1 MMSFRKIFASLF
13 CVVLIAVSCVTWV
26 PAMAVSDAVSPG
38 DASDS
43 SSASEPAG
51 ESNSV
56 DESDSS
62 DVSGVPD
69 VEAKSAIILCGD
81 TGEII
86 WEKNDDEK
94 MEPASMTKLMTAL
107 LAVENLKPDQEVE
120 VTGEAAA
127 MPETKIYLQTGE
139 KITVEELLYGLLLES
154 GNDAA
159 IALAIATAGSVEDFA
174 AMMNERAKEIG
185 CTNTNF
191 VNPSGLADENHYST
205 ARDMVMIAKEAL
217 SNETVRKIAGTAE
230 HTIPA
235 TNAYEERNLEN
246 TNYFLK
252 GVDKEVNGKKIKVD
266 KYDGVFGGKTGYVGE
281 DKAALVT
288 GLSADGLE
296 IYSLVMGSSLEG
308 RYSDVKE
315 LMDYGKANVSKY
327 TVFEKGDEFG
337 KVKLLGGA
345 VNKVK
350 AVAADNGYINLPEGV
365 SASLVTTECVYTDSL
380 FAPVKKGQKIG
391 VVEVYIAGELKKTVE
406 LVAAEDIKEGWFL
419 SGIGIS
425 NFQTVMIGVF
435 LAVILIGFVTII
447 SMRIRNKRKLARIR
461 RRKLEEEALRQ
472 LEREEDLKRRGWRF

>member
-1 MMSFRKIFASLF
+1 M
-13 CVVLIAVSCVTWV
+13 VLIAVSCVTWV

-86 WEKNDDEK
+86 WEKNADEK

-447 SMRIRNKRKLARIR
+447 SMRIRNKRTLARIR

-472 LEREEDLKRRGWRF
+472 LDREEDLKRRGWRF

>member
-86 WEKNDDEK
+86 WEKNADEK

-246 TNYFLK
+246 INYFLK

>member
-86 WEKNDDEK
+86 WEKNADEK

-365 SASLVTTECVYTDSL
+365 SASLVTTECVVYRQ
-380 FAPVKKGQKIG
+380 PVR
-391 VVEVYIAGELKKTVE
+391 
-406 LVAAEDIKEGWFL
+406 
-419 SGIGIS
+419 S
-425 NFQTVMIGVF
+425 
-435 LAVILIGFVTII
+435 
-447 SMRIRNKRKLARIR
+447 R
-461 RRKLEEEALRQ
+461 
-472 LEREEDLKRRGWRF
+472 

>member
-86 WEKNDDEK
+86 WEKNADEK

-159 IALAIATAGSVEDFA
+159 VALAIATAGSVEDFA

-230 HTIPA
+230 HTIPT

>member
-86 WEKNDDEK
+86 WEKNADEK

-120 VTGEAAA
+120 VTGEADA

-159 IALAIATAGSVEDFA
+159 VALAIATAGSVEDFA

>member
-86 WEKNDDEK
+86 WEKNADEK

-159 IALAIATAGSVEDFA
+159 VVLAIATAGSVEDFA

-185 CTNTNF
+185 CNNTNF
-191 VNPSGLADENHYST
+191 VNPSGLADENHDST

-365 SASLVTTECVYTDSL
+365 
-380 FAPVKKGQKIG
+380 
-391 VVEVYIAGELKKTVE
+391 
-406 LVAAEDIKEGWFL
+406 
-419 SGIGIS
+419 
-425 NFQTVMIGVF
+425 
-435 LAVILIGFVTII
+435 
-447 SMRIRNKRKLARIR
+447 
-461 RRKLEEEALRQ
+461 
-472 LEREEDLKRRGWRF
+472 

>member
-43 SSASEPAG
+43 SSAAEPAG

-86 WEKNDDEK
+86 WEKNADEK

-159 IALAIATAGSVEDFA
+159 VALAIATAGSVEDFA

>member
-26 PAMAVSDAVSPG
+26 PAMAISGEAADSG
-38 DASDS
+38 TSDS

-51 ESNSV
+51 ESDSANGP
-56 DESDSS
+56 DSS
-62 DVSGVPD
+62 ETSGVPD

-86 WEKNDDEK
+86 WEKNADEK
-94 MEPASMTKLMTAL
+94 REPASMTKLMTAL
-107 LAVENLKPDQEVE
+107 LAAENLELGQEVE

-159 IALAIATAGSVEDFA
+159 VALAIATAGSVEDFA

-205 ARDMVMIAKEAL
+205 ARDMVLIAKEAL

-308 RYSDVKE
+308 RYSEVKE

>member
-86 WEKNDDEK
+86 WEKNADEK

-139 KITVEELLYGLLLES
+139 NITVEELLDGLLLES

-159 IALAIATAGSVEDFA
+159 VALAIATAGSVEDFA

>member
-86 WEKNDDEK
+86 WEKNADEK

-191 VNPSGLADENHYST
+191 VNPSGLADENHYFT

>member
-1 MMSFRKIFASLF
+1 M
-13 CVVLIAVSCVTWV
+13 
-26 PAMAVSDAVSPG
+26 
-38 DASDS
+38 
-43 SSASEPAG
+43 
-51 ESNSV
+51 
-56 DESDSS
+56 
-62 DVSGVPD
+62 
-69 VEAKSAIILCGD
+69 
-81 TGEII
+81 
-86 WEKNDDEK
+86 
-94 MEPASMTKLMTAL
+94 
-107 LAVENLKPDQEVE
+107 
-120 VTGEAAA
+120 
-127 MPETKIYLQTGE
+127 
-139 KITVEELLYGLLLES
+139 
-154 GNDAA
+154 
-159 IALAIATAGSVEDFA
+159 
-174 AMMNERAKEIG
+174 
-185 CTNTNF
+185 
-191 VNPSGLADENHYST
+191 
-205 ARDMVMIAKEAL
+205 
-217 SNETVRKIAGTAE
+217 
-230 HTIPA
+230 
-235 TNAYEERNLEN
+235 
-246 TNYFLK
+246 
-252 GVDKEVNGKKIKVD
+252 
-266 KYDGVFGGKTGYVGE
+266 TGYVGE

-472 LEREEDLKRRGWRF
+472 LEREEDLKRIGWRF

>member
-86 WEKNDDEK
+86 WEKNADEK

-159 IALAIATAGSVEDFA
+159 VVLAIATAGSVEDFA

>member
-86 WEKNDDEK
+86 WEKNADEK

>member
-86 WEKNDDEK
+86 WEKNADEK

-174 AMMNERAKEIG
+174 AMMKEIG

>member
-86 WEKNDDEK
+86 WEKNADEK

-308 RYSDVKE
+308 WYSDVKE

>member
-1 MMSFRKIFASLF
+1 M
-13 CVVLIAVSCVTWV
+13 
-26 PAMAVSDAVSPG
+26 
-38 DASDS
+38 
-43 SSASEPAG
+43 
-51 ESNSV
+51 
-56 DESDSS
+56 
-62 DVSGVPD
+62 
-69 VEAKSAIILCGD
+69 
-81 TGEII
+81 
-86 WEKNDDEK
+86 
-94 MEPASMTKLMTAL
+94 
-107 LAVENLKPDQEVE
+107 
-120 VTGEAAA
+120 
-127 MPETKIYLQTGE
+127 
-139 KITVEELLYGLLLES
+139 EELLYGLLLES

-159 IALAIATAGSVEDFA
+159 VALAIATAGSVEDFA

-345 VNKVK
+345 VTKLK
-350 AVAADNGYINLPEGV
+350 PSPQI
-365 SASLVTTECVYTDSL
+365 TD
-380 FAPVKKGQKIG
+380 
-391 VVEVYIAGELKKTVE
+391 T
-406 LVAAEDIKEGWFL
+406 
-419 SGIGIS
+419 
-425 NFQTVMIGVF
+425 
-435 LAVILIGFVTII
+435 
-447 SMRIRNKRKLARIR
+447 
-461 RRKLEEEALRQ
+461 
-472 LEREEDLKRRGWRF
+472 

>member
-86 WEKNDDEK
+86 WEKNADEK

-191 VNPSGLADENHYST
+191 VNPSGLADENHYSK

>member
-13 CVVLIAVSCVTWV
+13 CVVLIAVFCVTWV
-26 PAMAVSDAVSPG
+26 PAMAISGEAADSG
-38 DASDS
+38 TSDS

-51 ESNSV
+51 ESDSA

-62 DVSGVPD
+62 DVSGAPD

-86 WEKNDDEK
+86 WEKNADEK

-107 LAVENLKPDQEVE
+107 LAVENLKLDQEVE

-159 IALAIATAGSVEDFA
+159 VALAIATAGSVEDFA

-191 VNPSGLADENHYST
+191 VNPSGLEDEEHYST

-235 TNAYEERNLEN
+235 TNAYEERKLEN

-266 KYDGVFGGKTGYVGE
+266 KYDGVFGGKTGYVG
-281 DKAALVT
+281 DGRAALVT

-461 RRKLEEEALRQ
+461 KRKLEEEALRQ

>member
-13 CVVLIAVSCVTWV
+13 CVTWV

-86 WEKNDDEK
+86 WEKNADEK

-159 IALAIATAGSVEDFA
+159 VALAIATAGSVEDFA

-191 VNPSGLADENHYST
+191 V
-205 ARDMVMIAKEAL
+205 I
-217 SNETVRKIAGTAE
+217 
-230 HTIPA
+230 IP
-235 TNAYEERNLEN
+235 RP
-246 TNYFLK
+246 
-252 GVDKEVNGKKIKVD
+252 
-266 KYDGVFGGKTGYVGE
+266 
-281 DKAALVT
+281 
-288 GLSADGLE
+288 E
-296 IYSLVMGSSLEG
+296 I
-308 RYSDVKE
+308 
-315 LMDYGKANVSKY
+315 
-327 TVFEKGDEFG
+327 
-337 KVKLLGGA
+337 
-345 VNKVK
+345 
-350 AVAADNGYINLPEGV
+350 
-365 SASLVTTECVYTDSL
+365 
-380 FAPVKKGQKIG
+380 
-391 VVEVYIAGELKKTVE
+391 
-406 LVAAEDIKEGWFL
+406 W
-419 SGIGIS
+419 
-425 NFQTVMIGVF
+425 
-435 LAVILIGFVTII
+435 
-447 SMRIRNKRKLARIR
+447 
-461 RRKLEEEALRQ
+461 
-472 LEREEDLKRRGWRF
+472 

>member
-86 WEKNDDEK
+86 WEKNADEK

-159 IALAIATAGSVEDFA
+159 VALAIATAGSVEDFA

>member
-86 WEKNDDEK
+86 WEKNADEK

-296 IYSLVMGSSLEG
+296 IYSLVMDSSLEG

>member
-86 WEKNDDEK
+86 WEKNADEK

-472 LEREEDLKRRGWRF
+472 LEREGDLKRRGWRF

>member
-86 WEKNDDEK
+86 WEKNADEK

-159 IALAIATAGSVEDFA
+159 VALAIATAGSVEDFA

-205 ARDMVMIAKEAL
+205 ARDMIAKEAL

>member
-38 DASDS
+38 DASNS

-86 WEKNDDEK
+86 WEKNADEK

>member
-86 WEKNDDEK
+86 WEKNADEK

-139 KITVEELLYGLLLES
+139 KITVEELLYRLLLES

>member
-86 WEKNDDEK
+86 WEKNADEK

-191 VNPSGLADENHYST
+191 VNHSGLADENHYST

>member
-86 WEKNDDEK
+86 WEKNADEK

-191 VNPSGLADENHYST
+191 VNPSGLVDENHYST

>member
-1 MMSFRKIFASLF
+1 M
-13 CVVLIAVSCVTWV
+13 VLIAVSCVTWV

-86 WEKNDDEK
+86 WEKNADEK

>member
-86 WEKNDDEK
+86 WEKKADET

>member
-86 WEKNDDEK
+86 WEKNADEK

-159 IALAIATAGSVEDFA
+159 VALAIATAGSVEDFA

-266 KYDGVFGGKTGYVGE
+266 NYHGVFGGKTGYVGE